1 MFEIPLYIFL
11 FIYFG
16 LMAVCFIFSMVNF
29 YHIVTTA
36 SFTMVS
42 FIISFFIFSLTIL
55 TLYATW
61 YLLTDINWQTMV
73 PLFDLDWL
81 DGVLFF

>member
-16 LMAVCFIFSMVNF
+16 LMVIFFIFSMVNF

-36 SFTMVS
+36 SFTMTS
-42 FIISFFIFSLTIL
+42 FIVSFFIFSLTIL

-61 YLLTDINWQTMV
+61 YLLNNTDWQTTV
-73 PLFDLDWL
+73 PLFNTEWL
-81 DGVLFF
+81 NGILIF